1 MYKNII
7 PYESGFMDT
16 ESEHK
21 IYYEVSG
28 NQNGI
33 PVVFLHGGPG
43 GSSSEKHRE
52 FFDPM
57 YYKIIIFDQR
67 GCGKST
73 PSCLLKNNTTDHL
86 VDDINN
92 LTKMLN
98 VEKFILF
105 GGSWG
110 STLALIYAI
119 RHPEKVLSLVLR
131 GIFLCRK
138 SDIDWLYQSG
148 VEQFFPEYFEN
159 YMNHLNK
166 IERRDALSSYYKR
179 MTSTDKNVALQA
191 ATKFANLES
200 ITSTIKTVE
209 PNSDDKHILEIATL
223 EAHYFVN
230 DSFLPSDNYILEN
243 TKNIENIPT
252 YIVHGRYDMVCRPS
266 SAYDL
271 HKKLKKSQLYYT
283 NLAGHSLFESE
294 TSQKLF
300 DIMEELK
307 HKF

>member
-1 MYKNII
+1 MYKNIM
-7 PYESGFMDT
+7 PYKSGFLNT

-28 NQNGI
+28 NQEGV
-33 PVVFLHGGPG
+33 PVIFLHGGPG

-52 FFDPM
+52 FFDPK

-73 PSCLLKNNTTDHL
+73 PSCSLINNTTDYL
-86 VDDINN
+86 IQDINN
-92 LTKMLN
+92 LTKMLD
-98 VEKFILF
+98 VDKFILF

-119 RHPEKVLSLVLR
+119 RNPERVLSLVLR

-138 SDIDWLYQSG
+138 SDINWLYQNG
-148 VEQFFPEYFEN
+148 VEQFFPEYFED
-159 YMNHLNK
+159 YMNYLSEE
-166 IERRDALSSYYKR
+166 ERKDALTSYYKR
-179 MTSTDKNVALQA
+179 MTSSDRTVALQA

-243 TKNIENIPT
+243 TNKIENIPT

-271 HKKLKKSQLYYT
+271 HKKLKNSQLHYT
-283 NLAGHSLFESE
+283 NLAGHSLFEEE
-294 TSQKLF
+294 TKEKLF
-300 DIMEELK
+300 SIMEELK
-307 HKF
+307 IKL

>member
-1 MYKNII
+1 MPYK
-7 PYESGFMDT
+7 SGFLNT

-28 NQNGI
+28 NQEGV
-33 PVVFLHGGPG
+33 PVIFLHGGPG

-52 FFDPM
+52 FFDPK

-73 PSCLLKNNTTDHL
+73 PSCSLINNTTDYL
-86 VDDINN
+86 IQDINN
-92 LTKMLN
+92 LTKMLD
-98 VEKFILF
+98 VDKFILF

-119 RHPEKVLSLVLR
+119 RNPERVLSLVLR

-138 SDIDWLYQSG
+138 SDINWLYQNG
-148 VEQFFPEYFEN
+148 VEQFFPEYFED
-159 YMNHLNK
+159 YMNYLSEE
-166 IERRDALSSYYKR
+166 ERIDALTSYYKR
-179 MTSTDKNVALQA
+179 MTSSDRTVALQA

-243 TKNIENIPT
+243 TNKIENIPT

-271 HKKLKKSQLYYT
+271 HKKLKNSQLYYT
-283 NLAGHSLFESE
+283 NLAGHSLFEEE
-294 TSQKLF
+294 TKEKLF
-300 DIMEELK
+300 SIMEELK
-307 HKF
+307 IKL

>member
-7 PYESGFMDT
+7 PYKSGFLNT

-28 NQNGI
+28 NQEGV
-33 PVVFLHGGPG
+33 PVIFLHGGPG

-52 FFDPM
+52 FFDPK

-73 PSCLLKNNTTDHL
+73 PSCSLINNTTDYL
-86 VDDINN
+86 IQDINN
-92 LTKMLN
+92 LTKMLDID
-98 VEKFILF
+98 KFILF

-119 RHPEKVLSLVLR
+119 RNPERVLSLVLR

-138 SDIDWLYQSG
+138 SDIDWLYQNG
-148 VEQFFPEYFEN
+148 VEQFFPEYFED
-159 YMNHLNK
+159 YMNYLSAE
-166 IERRDALSSYYKR
+166 ERKDALTSYYNR
-179 MTSTDKNVALQA
+179 MTSSDRTVALQA

-243 TKNIENIPT
+243 TNKIENIPT

-271 HKKLKKSQLYYT
+271 HKKLKNSQLYYT
-283 NLAGHSLFESE
+283 NLAGHSLFEEE
-294 TSQKLF
+294 TKEKLF
-300 DIMEELK
+300 SIMEELK
-307 HKF
+307 IKL

>member
-7 PYESGFMDT
+7 PYKSGFLNT

-28 NQNGI
+28 NQEGV
-33 PVVFLHGGPG
+33 PVIFLHGGPG

-52 FFDPM
+52 FFDPK

-73 PSCLLKNNTTDHL
+73 PSCSLINNTTDYL
-86 VDDINN
+86 IQDINN
-92 LTKMLN
+92 LTKMLDID
-98 VEKFILF
+98 KFILF

-119 RHPEKVLSLVLR
+119 RNPERVLSLVLR

-138 SDIDWLYQSG
+138 SDIDWLYQNG
-148 VEQFFPEYFEN
+148 VEQFFPEYFED
-159 YMNHLNK
+159 YMNYLSAE
-166 IERRDALSSYYKR
+166 ERKDALTSYYKR
-179 MTSTDKNVALQA
+179 MTSSDRTVALQA

-230 DSFLPSDNYILEN
+230 DSFLPSDDYILEN
-243 TKNIENIPT
+243 TNKIENIPT

-271 HKKLKKSQLYYT
+271 HKKLKNSQLYYT
-283 NLAGHSLFESE
+283 NLAGHSLFEEE
-294 TSQKLF
+294 TKEKLF
-300 DIMEELK
+300 SIMEELK
-307 HKF
+307 IKL

>member
-1 MYKNII
+1 MPYK
-7 PYESGFMDT
+7 SGFLNT

-28 NQNGI
+28 NQEGV
-33 PVVFLHGGPG
+33 PVIFLHGGPG

-52 FFDPM
+52 FFDPK

-73 PSCLLKNNTTDHL
+73 PSCSLINNTTDYL
-86 VDDINN
+86 IQDINN
-92 LTKMLN
+92 LTKMLD
-98 VEKFILF
+98 VDKFILF

-119 RHPEKVLSLVLR
+119 RNPERVLSLVLR

-138 SDIDWLYQSG
+138 SDINWLYQNG
-148 VEQFFPEYFEN
+148 VEQFFPEYFED
-159 YMNHLNK
+159 YMNYLSEE
-166 IERRDALSSYYKR
+166 ERKDALTSYYKR
-179 MTSTDKNVALQA
+179 MTSSDRTVALQA

-243 TKNIENIPT
+243 TNKIENIPT

-271 HKKLKKSQLYYT
+271 HKKLKNSQLHYT
-283 NLAGHSLFESE
+283 NLAGHSLFEEE
-294 TSQKLF
+294 TKEKLF
-300 DIMEELK
+300 SIMEELK
-307 HKF
+307 IKL

>member
-7 PYESGFMDT
+7 PYKSGFLNT

-28 NQNGI
+28 NQEGV
-33 PVVFLHGGPG
+33 PVIFLHGGPG

-52 FFDPM
+52 FFDPK

-73 PSCLLKNNTTDHL
+73 PSCSLINNTTDYL
-86 VDDINN
+86 IQDINN
-92 LTKMLN
+92 LTKMLG
-98 VEKFILF
+98 VDKFILF

-119 RHPEKVLSLVLR
+119 RNPERVLSLVLR

-138 SDIDWLYQSG
+138 SDIDWLYQNG
-148 VEQFFPEYFEN
+148 VEQFFPEYFED
-159 YMNHLNK
+159 YMNYLSEE
-166 IERRDALSSYYKR
+166 ERKDALTSYYKR
-179 MTSTDKNVALQA
+179 MTSSDRTVALQA

-243 TKNIENIPT
+243 TNKIENIPT

-271 HKKLKKSQLYYT
+271 HKKLKNSQLHYT
-283 NLAGHSLFESE
+283 NLAGHSLFEEE
-294 TSQKLF
+294 TKEKLF
-300 DIMEELK
+300 SIMEELK
-307 HKF
+307 IKL

>member
-7 PYESGFMDT
+7 PYKSGFLNT
-16 ESEHK
+16 ESDHK

-28 NQNGI
+28 NQEGV
-33 PVVFLHGGPG
+33 PVIFLHGGPG

-52 FFDPM
+52 FFDPK

-73 PSCLLKNNTTDHL
+73 PSCSLINNTTDYL
-86 VDDINN
+86 IQDINN
-92 LTKMLN
+92 LTKMLDID
-98 VEKFILF
+98 KFILF

-119 RHPEKVLSLVLR
+119 RNPERVLSLVLR

-138 SDIDWLYQSG
+138 SDIDWLYQNG
-148 VEQFFPEYFEN
+148 VEQFFPEYFED
-159 YMNHLNK
+159 YMNYLSK
-166 IERRDALSSYYKR
+166 EERKDALTSYYKR
-179 MTSTDKNVALQA
+179 MTSSDRTVALQA

-243 TKNIENIPT
+243 TNKIENIPT

-271 HKKLKKSQLYYT
+271 HKKLKNSQLYYT
-283 NLAGHSLFESE
+283 NLAGHSLFEEE
-294 TSQKLF
+294 TKEKLF
-300 DIMEELK
+300 SIMEELK
-307 HKF
+307 IKL

>member
-1 MYKNII
+1 MYKNTI
-7 PYESGFMDT
+7 PYKTGFMNT

-21 IYYEVSG
+21 IYYEISG

-52 FFDPM
+52 FFDPK

-73 PSCLLKNNTTDHL
+73 PSCSLINNTTDHL
-86 VDDINN
+86 VNDITN
-92 LTKMLN
+92 LTRMLN

-148 VEQFFPEYFEN
+148 VEQFFPEYFED
-159 YMNHLNK
+159 YMNHLNEN
-166 IERRDALSSYYKR
+166 ERKDALSSYYKR

-200 ITSTIKTVE
+200 ITSTIKTVK
-209 PNSDDKHILEIATL
+209 PDSDDKHILEIATL
-223 EAHYFVN
+223 EAHYFVH

-243 TKNIENIPT
+243 INKIEDIPS

-271 HKKLKKSQLYYT
+271 HKKLKNSQLYYT
-283 NLAGHSLFESE
+283 NLAGHSLFEGE

>member
-7 PYESGFMDT
+7 PYKSGFLNT

-28 NQNGI
+28 NQEGV
-33 PVVFLHGGPG
+33 PVIFLHGGPG

-52 FFDPM
+52 FFDPK

-73 PSCLLKNNTTDHL
+73 PSCSLINNTTDYL
-86 VDDINN
+86 IQDINN
-92 LTKMLN
+92 LTKMLDID
-98 VEKFILF
+98 KFILF

-119 RHPEKVLSLVLR
+119 RNPERVLSLVLR

-138 SDIDWLYQSG
+138 LDIDWLYQNG
-148 VEQFFPEYFEN
+148 VEQFFPEYFED
-159 YMNHLNK
+159 YMNHLSEE
-166 IERRDALSSYYKR
+166 ERKDALTSYYKR
-179 MTSTDKNVALQA
+179 MTSSDRTVALQA

-243 TKNIENIPT
+243 TNKIENIPT

-271 HKKLKKSQLYYT
+271 HKKLKNSKLYYT
-283 NLAGHSLFESE
+283 NLAGHSLFEEE
-294 TSQKLF
+294 TKEKLF
-300 DIMEELK
+300 SIMEELK
-307 HKF
+307 IKL

>member
-1 MYKNII
+1 MYKNIM
-7 PYESGFMDT
+7 PYKSGFLNT

-28 NQNGI
+28 NQEGV
-33 PVVFLHGGPG
+33 PVIFLHGGPG

-52 FFDPM
+52 FFDPK

-73 PSCLLKNNTTDHL
+73 PSCSLINNTTDYL
-86 VDDINN
+86 IQDINN
-92 LTKMLN
+92 LTKMLD
-98 VEKFILF
+98 VDKFILF

-119 RHPEKVLSLVLR
+119 RNPERVLSLVLR

-138 SDIDWLYQSG
+138 SDINWLYQNG
-148 VEQFFPEYFEN
+148 VEQFFPEYFED
-159 YMNHLNK
+159 YMNYLSEE
-166 IERRDALSSYYKR
+166 ERIDALTSYYKR
-179 MTSTDKNVALQA
+179 MTSSDRTVALQA

-243 TKNIENIPT
+243 TNKIENIPT

-271 HKKLKKSQLYYT
+271 HKKLKNSQLYYT
-283 NLAGHSLFESE
+283 NLAGHSLFEEE
-294 TSQKLF
+294 TKEKLF
-300 DIMEELK
+300 SIMEELK
-307 HKF
+307 IKL